1 MSRRAAVALAA
12 LTLGAGCEPP
22 GAAPHT
28 RVIGIEPAGGVVA
41 PELPAAAVTFS
52 APVSAEG
59 LRDGRR
65 LLLVPADALRAA
77 LDAVE
82 SEDGAVAPP
91 GAVIASVAVEGGGT
105 RAVLRPAAPLR
116 ARAAYALVVS
126 SRLRDAEG
134 RPVLDAEGRRRPS
147 VATFETGAAA
157 GPPPWPTITEVRA
170 DAATPEAGGEYVEL
184 ANLGEGPLDL
194 YGHRLAKRTA
204 AGGVSSCALPLDAVL
219 APGAIALIVGG
230 AYDGRYALPAGPALL
245 ACGGAALLG
254 GLANDRPPEVL
265 LLAPDGAV
273 AASFGQGGI
282 APLCP
287 AAALRLDPAA
297 PDEAS
302 NLACADGEGTPGRL

>member
-12 LTLGAGCEPP
+12 LVLGAGCEPP

-82 SEDGAVAPP
+82 SEEGAAALP

-204 AGGVSSCALPLDAVL
+204 AGGLSSCALPLDAVL
-219 APGAIALIVGG
+219 APGAIALIVGS
-230 AYDGRYALPAGPALL
+230 AYDGRYALPAGAPLL
-245 ACGGAALLG
+245 TCGGAALLG
-254 GLANDRPPEVL
+254 GLANDRPSEVL

-273 AASFGQGGI
+273 AASFGQGGT

>member
-12 LTLGAGCEPP
+12 LVLGAGCEPP

-41 PELPAAAVTFS
+41 PELPAAGVTFS

-116 ARAAYALVVS
+116 ARAAYALVLS

-204 AGGVSSCALPLDAVL
+204 AGGLSSCALPLDAVL

-230 AYDGRYALPAGPALL
+230 AYDGRYALPAGAALL